1 VNISKFFIDRPIF
14 AGVLSA
20 LILLA
25 GIVAAFHMPVSE
37 YPQVIPPSVVVHAQY
52 PGANART
59 IAETVAAPLEQ
70 SINGV
75 EDMLYMDSK
84 ASGDGHL
91 YLTATFKLGT
101 DPDRAQQLVQT
112 RVSQA
117 QPRLRR
123 TCSAWASRPSRT
135 RRSSPSPCTWSRRTG
150 PTTTTTSATTPSST

>member
-1 VNISKFFIDRPIF
+1 MNISKFFIDRPIF

-25 GIVAAFHMPVSE
+25 GLVASFNMPVSE

-52 PGANART
+52 PGANAKT

-70 SINGV
+70 SVNGV

-91 YLTATFKLGT
+91 YLTVTFKLGT

-117 QPRLRR
+117 QARLPEDVQRLGV
-123 TCSAWASRPSRT
+123 TAVKNLP
-135 RRSSPSPCTWSRRTG
+135 
-150 PTTTTTSATTPSST
+150 

>member
-1 VNISKFFIDRPIF
+1 M
-14 AGVLSA
+14 LSA

-52 PGANART
+52 PGANAKT

-70 SINGV
+70 SINGL
-75 EDMLYMDSK
+75 EYMLYMDSK

-117 QPRLRR
+117 QPRLPEDVQRLGV
-123 TCSAWASRPSRT
+123 TAIKN
-135 RRSSPSPCTWSRRTG
+135 SPIITIAVHMVSPNGTYDNNYISNYAILHVKDL
-150 PTTTTTSATTPSST
+150 SLIHI